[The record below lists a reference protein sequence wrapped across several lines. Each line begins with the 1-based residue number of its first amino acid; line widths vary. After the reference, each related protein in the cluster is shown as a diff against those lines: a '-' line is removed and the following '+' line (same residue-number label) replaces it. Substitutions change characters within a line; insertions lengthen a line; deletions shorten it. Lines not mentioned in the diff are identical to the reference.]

1 MVMTPPAPIPQKARP
16 RIKLSMLFARAHHV
30 VAAAKMPRAPTKS
43 GFRPRASESRPS
55 KGWKADEVRRKAV
68 ESHDAEFEALKYD
81 VMTGCD
87 EAMIVPS
94 KQDMKYAVRIWE
106 KMNQK
111 RVGDV
116 LLRNG
121 VSISVTA
128 EVVDLAV
135 IEWRRL

>member
-1 MVMTPPAPIPQKARP
+1 M
-16 RIKLSMLFARAHHV
+16 
-30 VAAAKMPRAPTKS
+30 
-43 GFRPRASESRPS
+43 
-55 KGWKADEVRRKAV
+55 